1 MPRFDFNHKTGMMEP
16 RENKQIY
23 FAGSIGGGLRIDDEK
38 NNIKYVIERDGKI
51 TNIFG
56 VRGDNVNLYD
66 LRDARI
72 ISDRV
77 VRMFGRNHKYSD
89 FHYFLRGY
97 RMSENVVKK
106 YDEFVNENI
115 FDGICKR
122 SKGDFIRREDGVY
135 LGKLYDGTKLIFPG
149 DCLSSGD
156 LLKRKDVIYDN
167 IGSKHEPFYIS
178 TFLDGDTYT
187 IYRYDADAD
196 KGGPNM
202 IKSMSYSDDCN
213 LYQRYYYPLIAVL
226 DSMGNNHELFY
237 CEDLDNLSVKKD
249 EEYDYLSFE
258 FTSGEEYLL
267 FDNHDIA
274 EQYAI
279 KCEKDE
285 LESYMDKDDLEKYIK
300 LFGTDFLNENGIEI
314 AIEESLES
322 AFDDYSDEDKI
333 DELIKLGIVKE
344 DEEWFNVDEDGDID
358 KSQPTFEPSD
368 YKDEFV
374 EHLMNQIP
382 NKVEEFIFQ
391 FGYDGL
397 EDYVDY
403 DKLAEQC
410 VNCDGVAHFIAK
422 CDFEEREERDYYI
435 YRIN

>member
-23 FAGSIGGGLRIDDEK
+23 FGGSMGGGLRIDDEK

-77 VRMFGRNHKYSD
+77 IRMFGRNHKYSD

-97 RMSENVVKK
+97 RMSENVVKN

-115 FDGICKR
+115 FDGIGKR
-122 SKGDFIRREDGVY
+122 SKNDIVRRENGVC
-135 LGKLYDGTKLIFPG
+135 LGNLEDGTKLIFPG

-202 IKSMSYSDDCN
+202 IESMSYSDDCN
-213 LYQRYYYPLIAVL
+213 LYRRFYYPLIAVL
-226 DSMGNNHELFY
+226 DSMRNNDEIFDY
-237 CEDLDNLSVKKD
+237 EDLDNLSVEKNKTD
-249 EEYDYLSFE
+249 DCLKFE

-279 KCEKDE
+279 KYEKDL
-285 LESYMDKDDLEKYIK
+285 LESNMDKNELKRFINT
-300 LFGTDFLNENGIEI
+300 LGTDFLNENGIEI
-314 AIEESLES
+314 AIEEWFES
-322 AFDDYSDEDKI
+322 TFDDYSDEDKI

-344 DEEWFNVDEDGDID
+344 DEEWFDVDEDGDID
-358 KSQPTFEPSD
+358 KSQPTFDPSD

-397 EDYVDY
+397 EDYIDY
-403 DKLAEQC
+403 DKLAEQI
-410 VNCDGVAHFIAK
+410 VNYDGVEGFIASY
-422 CDFEEREERDYYI
+422 DGEEREERDYYI
-435 YRIN
+435 YRVN